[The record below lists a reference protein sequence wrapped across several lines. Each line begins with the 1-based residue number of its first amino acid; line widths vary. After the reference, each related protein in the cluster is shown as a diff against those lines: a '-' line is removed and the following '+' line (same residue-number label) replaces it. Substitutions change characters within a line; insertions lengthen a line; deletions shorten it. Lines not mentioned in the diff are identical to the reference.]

1 MHAASVGRWS
11 AFLLLAGLAGCNDP
25 ASQRGTPPPIE
36 IGQVRAVVPL
46 YRQGAARTLRYQV
59 ATLAADGA
67 VNGLDAAIETL
78 SRPQADATRALLIQ
92 MGVDPAH
99 IRILNQASD
108 VAVLTRNV
116 AAVASCSTALQSPG
130 LRGVND
136 SITSLGRC
144 VQSTNL
150 AGMIDHPSDLMAPPR
165 LEPADGGV
173 SALAVDRWKAGDVK
187 EPPHPSLSSGGGG
200 DQAGGG
206 AQGGD
211 AGAAPQGAAPQSAG
225 AAPANPLLSN
235 APLTGAY

>member
-1 MHAASVGRWS
+1 MHTASIGRWS
-11 AFLLLAGLAGCNDP
+11 AFLLVAGLAGCNDP
-25 ASQRGTPPPIE
+25 ASQLGTPPPIE

-46 YRQGAARTLRYQV
+46 YRHGAARTLRYQV
-59 ATLAADGA
+59 ATLAADGD

-78 SRPQADATRALLIQ
+78 SRPQAEATRALLIQ

-116 AAVASCSTALQSPG
+116 AAVASCGTALQSPG

-144 VQSTNL
+144 VQATNL
-150 AGMIDHPSDLMAPPR
+150 AGMIDHPSDLMVPAQ

-173 SALAVDRWKAGDVK
+173 AALAIDRWRAGDVK
-187 EPPHPSLSSGGGG
+187 QPPRTSLSSGSGG
-200 DQAGGG
+200 DPAGGG
-206 AQGGD
+206 SQGD

-235 APLTGAY
+235 APLAGAY